1 MRYDVAVIGL
11 GCMGSAILAECA
23 CRGSRVIGLEQFQR
37 GHTAGSSNGK
47 SRMIRKA
54 YFEDPAYVP
63 LLLRA
68 YDLWRK
74 LEEVTGED
82 LLRIT
87 GLLMVGSEDADIIV
101 GAECAAQQHDLPLEV
116 LGARE
121 IRHRY
126 PILRIEDNEM
136 AVFETDGGVIDPER
150 AVEAHLRVAAAASAV
165 LHFGAAMASW
175 EPRGDGFMV
184 QLANGTTIES
194 RALILSLGP
203 WLQKELEKLGLIL
216 RVQRNVQA
224 WFTPA
229 TGEYVAGRFPA
240 FLLDRKI
247 LPAPLYG
254 FPDFGD
260 GVKAAFHSLGA
271 CTDMVQFDREISQS
285 RDIEPIV
292 RATENW
298 MPGAAA
304 TFRAAKACPYSLTP
318 DGHFVID
325 HHPDHSGLILCG
337 GFSGHGFKF
346 APVVGEICA
355 DLAFEATPRH
365 EVGFLS
371 LRRFGHS

>member
-11 GCMGSAILAECA
+11 GGMGSAILAECA
-23 CRGSRVIGLEQFQR
+23 CRGSRVIGLEQFER

-63 LLLRA
+63 LVLRA
-68 YDLWRK
+68 YALWRK
-74 LEEVTGED
+74 LEQVTGED
-82 LLRIT
+82 LLCIT

-101 GAECAAQQHDLPLEV
+101 GAQRAAQQHDLPLEV
-116 LGARE
+116 LDARE

-126 PILRIEDNEM
+126 PTLRVEDNEV

-150 AVEAHLRVAAAASAV
+150 AVEAHLRVATSAGAV
-165 LHFGAAMASW
+165 LHFDAALTSW
-175 EPRGDGFMV
+175 EASGDGFMV
-184 QLANGTTIES
+184 RLANGTMIES

-203 WLQKELEKLGLIL
+203 WLQKELEKLGLTI

-229 TGEYVAGRFPA
+229 TDDYAVGRFPA

-271 CTDMVQFDREISQS
+271 CTDMAHFDREISQS
-285 RDIEPIV
+285 RDIDPIV

-304 TFRAAKACPYSLTP
+304 ILRAGKACPYSLTP

-325 HHPDHSGLILCG
+325 HHPDHSRLILCG

-365 EVGFLS
+365 EIGFLS
-371 LRRFGHS
+371 SRRFSQS

>member
-11 GCMGSAILAECA
+11 GGMGSAILAECA

-37 GHTAGSSNGK
+37 GHAAGSSNGK
-47 SRMIRKA
+47 TRMIRKA

-74 LEEVTGED
+74 LEQVTGED

-87 GLLMVGSEDADIIV
+87 GLLMVGCEDADIVV
-101 GAECAAQQHDLPLEV
+101 GAQRAARQHGLPLEV
-116 LGARE
+116 LEEHE
-121 IRHRY
+121 IRQRY
-126 PILRIEDNEM
+126 PILQVEDNEVG
-136 AVFETDGGVIDPER
+136 VFETDGGVIDPER
-150 AVEAHLRVAAAASAV
+150 AVEAHLRVATAAGAT
-165 LHFGAAMASW
+165 LQFGAAMRSW
-175 EPRGDGFMV
+175 EPRRDGFV
-184 QLANGTTIES
+184 VRLANDTTIAS
-194 RALILSLGP
+194 RVLILSLGP
-203 WLQKELEKLGLIL
+203 WFQEELKKLGLTM

-224 WFTPA
+224 WFAPSTD
-229 TGEYVAGRFPA
+229 EYAVGRFPA

-260 GVKAAFHSLGA
+260 GVKTAFHSLGA
-271 CTDMVQFDREISQS
+271 CADMVDFDREINYS

-325 HHPDHSGLILCG
+325 RHPDNSGLILCG

-355 DLAFEATPRH
+355 DLASEATPRH

-371 LRRFGHS
+371 LRRFGQS

>member
-11 GCMGSAILAECA
+11 GGMGSAILAECA
-23 CRGSRVIGLEQFQR
+23 CRGSRVIGLEQFER

-68 YDLWRK
+68 YALWRR
-74 LEEVTGED
+74 LEQVTGED

-101 GAECAAQQHDLPLEV
+101 GAQRAAQQHDLPLEV
-116 LGARE
+116 LDARE

-126 PILRIEDNEM
+126 PTLRVEDNEV

-150 AVEAHLRVAAAASAV
+150 AVEAHLRVATSAGAV
-165 LHFGAAMASW
+165 LHFDAALTSW
-175 EPRGDGFMV
+175 EASGDGFMV
-184 QLANGTTIES
+184 RLANGTMIES

-203 WLQKELEKLGLIL
+203 WLQKELEKLGLTI

-229 TGEYVAGRFPA
+229 TDDYAVGRFPA

-271 CTDMVQFDREISQS
+271 CTDMAHFDREISQS
-285 RDIEPIV
+285 RDIDPIV

-304 TFRAAKACPYSLTP
+304 ILRAGKACPYSLTP

-325 HHPDHSGLILCG
+325 HHPDHSRLILCG

-365 EVGFLS
+365 EIGFLS
-371 LRRFGHS
+371 SRRFRQS

>member
-11 GCMGSAILAECA
+11 GGMGSAILAECA
-23 CRGSRVIGLEQFQR
+23 CRGSRVIGLEQFER

-68 YDLWRK
+68 YALWRK
-74 LEEVTGED
+74 LEQVTGED
-82 LLRIT
+82 LLCIT
-87 GLLMVGSEDADIIV
+87 GLLMVGSENADIIV
-101 GAECAAQQHDLPLEV
+101 GAQRAAQQHDLPLEV
-116 LGARE
+116 LDARE

-126 PILRIEDNEM
+126 PTLRVEDNEV

-150 AVEAHLRVAAAASAV
+150 AVEAHLRVATSAGAV
-165 LHFGAAMASW
+165 LHFDAALTSW
-175 EPRGDGFMV
+175 EASGDGFMV
-184 QLANGTTIES
+184 RLANGTMIES

-203 WLQKELEKLGLIL
+203 WLQKELEKLGLTI

-229 TGEYVAGRFPA
+229 TDDYAVGRFPA

-271 CTDMVQFDREISQS
+271 CTDMAHFDREISQS
-285 RDIEPIV
+285 RDIDPIV

-298 MPGAAA
+298 MPGATAIL
-304 TFRAAKACPYSLTP
+304 RAGKACPYSLTP

-325 HHPDHSGLILCG
+325 HHPDHSRLILCG

-365 EVGFLS
+365 EIGFLS
-371 LRRFGHS
+371 SRRFRQS

>member
-11 GCMGSAILAECA
+11 GGMGSAILAECA
-23 CRGSRVIGLEQFQR
+23 CRGSRVIGLEQFER

-68 YDLWRK
+68 YALWRK
-74 LEEVTGED
+74 LEQVTGED
-82 LLRIT
+82 LLCIT

-101 GAECAAQQHDLPLEV
+101 GAQRAAQQHDLPLEV
-116 LGARE
+116 LEARE

-126 PILRIEDNEM
+126 PTLRVEDNEV

-150 AVEAHLRVAAAASAV
+150 AVEAHLRVATSAGAV
-165 LHFGAAMASW
+165 LHFDAALTSW
-175 EPRGDGFMV
+175 EASGDGFV
-184 QLANGTTIES
+184 VRLANGTTIES

-203 WLQKELEKLGLIL
+203 WLQKELEKLGLTI

-229 TGEYVAGRFPA
+229 TDEYAVGRFPA

-271 CTDMVQFDREISQS
+271 CTDMAHFDREISQS
-285 RDIEPIV
+285 RDIDPIV

-298 MPGAAA
+298 MPGATAIL
-304 TFRAAKACPYSLTP
+304 RAGKACPYSLTP

-325 HHPDHSGLILCG
+325 HHPDHSRLILCG

-365 EVGFLS
+365 EIGFLS
-371 LRRFGHS
+371 SRRFRQS